1 MSTLPAVQ
9 EQQGLSRLD
18 PQALLAKAIEAGTSV
33 EAIEKLVDLAIRMRD
48 VQAKEAYSA
57 SLAAFQ
63 KACSMSRNPWLTRTG
78 SRSPGGRA
86 PTRRQ
91 RMPDACSGMRSVT
104 RKRATRSASR
114 SSNRARVEQERAR
127 RSASASP

>member
-57 SLAAFQ
+57 APRPSKKKEAPRDVPLLGGEP
-63 KACSMSRNPWLTRTG
+63 SR
-78 SRSPGGRA
+78 
-86 PTRRQ
+86 
-91 RMPDACSGMRSVT
+91 
-104 RKRATRSASR
+104 
-114 SSNRARVEQERAR
+114 
-127 RSASASP
+127 